1 MIWLALLTFSAIL
14 LLKVRWLST
23 ITSKSLNSN
32 LFLRLLSV
40 TWGEGV
46 PKILLERGG
55 GNPEGGGRGGWG
67 GGWYRKGE
75 LPLFYYFT
83 VQLHLLCV
91 KGKSSF
97 LYYILIIQFLE
108 LQDLQDLHFNTNRN
122 IAQIICLPCFF
133 SLYIQNFNFNFK
145 GTTMKIKLC

>member
-55 GNPEGGGRGGWG
+55 GNPEGGGGGGGGGVGGW
-67 GGWYRKGE
+67 
-75 LPLFYYFT
+75 
-83 VQLHLLCV
+83 
-91 KGKSSF
+91 
-97 LYYILIIQFLE
+97 LI
-108 LQDLQDLHFNTNRN
+108 
-122 IAQIICLPCFF
+122 
-133 SLYIQNFNFNFK
+133 
-145 GTTMKIKLC
+145 